1 LPDFIDKR
9 AITRAESQFETE
21 LPYVDCFFIFI
32 DELASLVYVIR
43 TAELLAYIFAQ
54 KIDMYKFLFL
64 IFSVLFIVSCDTD
77 TDQGD
82 FVVGA
87 AYLALNN
94 KMISIDTLTIDVSTI
109 KMDSLVTSSESRIL
123 VGDYDD
129 PLFGKVKSES
139 YFQVST
145 SSYNLYGQNSDT
157 DATGYVFDSIAMIMR
172 YDDYYYADTT
182 KVQTL
187 NIHRILKNFKPN
199 KDDNSFYNS
208 SSLTYN
214 ESSLGTI
221 SYQPKPLGKDSIN
234 IRLSNEFGKE
244 IFNKFK
250 NNEIENSTDFT
261 DYLKGFVIR
270 SSAVSSSSVIG
281 FNMSSVLRL
290 YYSKGKGGGADD
302 DFVMDFTISDAT
314 KQFNAV
320 SSDRTGTLI
329 QDLLLPKMNLSSVYT
344 GNAGFIQSGTG
355 IACRIDFPNIKQLK
369 YISEKGAIVDAKLII
384 KPVKNSYSEMFLLP
398 KTLSVYVIDKLNRIK
413 STLANSAGETEVATL
428 NTVSDEFDE
437 NVSYK
442 LSLGA
447 FLQKEMLKESDSKSG
462 LLFTLP
468 SLSKEVGRVA
478 LGDQT
483 KNESKI
489 KLQIYYI
496 TY

>member
-1 LPDFIDKR
+1 MG
-9 AITRAESQFETE
+9 
-21 LPYVDCFFIFI
+21 
-32 DELASLVYVIR
+32 
-43 TAELLAYIFAQ
+43 AYIFAQ

-64 IFSVLFIVSCDTD
+64 IFSALFIVSCDSD
-77 TDQGD
+77 ADQGD

-87 AYLALNN
+87 DYLAIKN
-94 KMISIDTLTIDVSTI
+94 KVISIDTLTIDVSTI

-123 VGDYDD
+123 VGNYDD
-129 PLFGKVKSES
+129 PLFGKIKSDS
-139 YFQVST
+139 YFQVSAN
-145 SSYNLYGQNSDT
+145 SFSLISQSSDT

-187 NIHRILKNFKPN
+187 DIHRVLKNFKPN
-199 KDDNSFYNS
+199 VNDNSFYNS
-208 SSLTYN
+208 SSLAYN
-214 ESSLGTI
+214 ETSLGTI
-221 SYQPKPLGKDSIN
+221 TYRPKPIGKDSIN
-234 IRLSNEFGKE
+234 IKLSNEFGTE
-244 IFNKFK
+244 LFNKFK

-261 DYLKGFVIR
+261 EYLKGFVLK
-270 SSAVSSSSVIG
+270 STSASSSSIIG

-290 YYSKGKGGGADD
+290 YYSKGKKGETGDD
-302 DFVMDFTISDAT
+302 YVMDFTISDAA

-329 QDLLLPKMNLSSVYT
+329 QDLPLSKMNLSSIYT
-344 GNAGFIQSGTG
+344 GNSGFIQSGTG

-369 YISEKGAIVDAKLII
+369 YISEKGAIVDAKLML
-384 KPVKNSYSEMFLLP
+384 KPVKNSYSEMFPLP
-398 KTLSVYVIDKLNRIK
+398 KTLSIYVVDKLNRTK
-413 STLANSAGETEVATL
+413 SVLTNSSGETVVATL
-428 NTVSDEFDE
+428 NTDNDEFDE
-437 NVSYK
+437 NVGYQF
-442 LSLGA
+442 SLGS

-468 SLSKEVGRVA
+468 ALSKVVGRVA

-483 KNESKI
+483 NKESKI